1 MCQVLAKHPDTNP
14 DPKPKPNQ
22 VLAKHPPV
30 FKACLRDV
38 ADRLDDHEAYVRLF
52 AAQLLEPIS
61 ANELRPHT
69 ADFKKRRSL
78 LKTGA
83 PYASANWL
91 SRGLFERQID
101 RDPAAP
107 SFGHSRPASAHK
119 AAQTSAD
126 WLSGGP
132 LERQIVLQTALSLPS
147 PSSAHQPLGPRRP
160 ATPAPFLRVQ
170 TALRLR
176 RQRAQDRA
184 GHPGPAGRALSR
196 CCCG

>member
-38 ADRLDDHEAYVRLF
+38 ADRLDDHEAYVRLY

-78 LKTGA
+78 LKT
-83 PYASANWL
+83 
-91 SRGLFERQID
+91 R
-101 RDPAAP
+101 
-107 SFGHSRPASAHK
+107 
-119 AAQTSAD
+119 
-126 WLSGGP
+126 
-132 LERQIVLQTALSLPS
+132 
-147 PSSAHQPLGPRRP
+147 
-160 ATPAPFLRVQ
+160 
-170 TALRLR
+170 RLR
-176 RQRAQDRA
+176 PQPTGCLEA
-184 GHPGPAGRALSR
+184 HLSAR
-196 CCCG
+196 SCSKLP

>member
-78 LKTGA
+78 LKTRRLRRGHL
-83 PYASANWL
+83 ASLEATFSTRSCSKHPEL
-91 SRGLFERQID
+91 R
-101 RDPAAP
+101 
-107 SFGHSRPASAHK
+107 SA
-119 AAQTSAD
+119 
-126 WLSGGP
+126 
-132 LERQIVLQTALSLPS
+132 
-147 PSSAHQPLGPRRP
+147 SAHQPPWAAQAGHIGP
-160 ATPAPFLRVQ
+160 FFRVQ
-170 TALRLR
+170 AALRLR

-184 GHPGPAGRALSR
+184 GHPGPAGRSVSR
-196 CCCG
+196 L

>member
-14 DPKPKPNQ
+14 DPDPKPNQ

-78 LKTGA
+78 LKTRRLRSQPTGSLEA
-83 PYASANWL
+83 HL
-91 SRGLFERQID
+91 SYICTF
-101 RDPAAP
+101 
-107 SFGHSRPASAHK
+107 
-119 AAQTSAD
+119 
-126 WLSGGP
+126 
-132 LERQIVLQTALSLPS
+132 ERQIVLQTALSLPS
-147 PSSAHQPLGPRRP
+147 PSSAHQPPWAAQAGHIGP
-160 ATPAPFLRVQ
+160 FFRVQ
-170 TALRLR
+170 AALRLR

-184 GHPGPAGRALSR
+184 GHPGPAGRSVSR
-196 CCCG
+196 L